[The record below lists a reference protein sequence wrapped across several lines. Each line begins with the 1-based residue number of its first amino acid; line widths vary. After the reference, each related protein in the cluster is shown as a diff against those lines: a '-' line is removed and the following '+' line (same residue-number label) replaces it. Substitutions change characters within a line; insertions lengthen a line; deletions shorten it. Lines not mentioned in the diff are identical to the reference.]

1 MHAERVRKDGNEQ
14 ASANDSVEILEQA
27 NGNMDASNVDS
38 NVTIISSYT
47 TVLLCWSEKRGDE
60 QWNHSHNLDEEQ
72 GK

>member
-1 MHAERVRKDGNEQ
+1 MHAERVHKEGNEQ
-14 ASANDSVEILEQA
+14 ASDTDSVEILEQA

-47 TVLLCWSEKRGDE
+47 TVLLYWGEKRGDE